1 MEFEVKLAARSA
13 VPSPLLGREEGIGA
27 RGMIGDVDDP
37 ENIGKTLT
45 ERRLDT
51 LPERHLRHTAALT
64 SALEAEANPSLIG
77 ALDDDMAAMS
87 SDHGV
92 DVRID
97 DLQDPFTDSV
107 PALLR
112 RRRARRRNQSHPAD
126 FRNGGAQLGLHPGDQ
141 GKDRAWGSGELEDSD
156 SSLDGKDAQPS

>member
-1 MEFEVKLAARSA
+1 MD
-13 VPSPLLGREEGIGA
+13 VPLPLLGREEGIGA
-27 RGMIGDVDDP
+27 RGMIGDVDDSY
-37 ENIGKTLT
+37 NIGNALT

-97 DLQDPFTDSV
+97 DLQDPFPDSV
-107 PALLR
+107 PAWLR
-112 RRRARRRNQSHPAD
+112 RTIARRRYQSHPAD
-126 FRNGGAQLGLHPGDQ
+126 FRNGGAQLGLDPGDQ
-141 GKDRAWGSGELEDSD
+141 GKDCAWGSGELEYSD
-156 SSLDGKDAQPS
+156 STLD

>member
-1 MEFEVKLAARSA
+1 MFILA
-13 VPSPLLGREEGIGA
+13 VPSPLLGGEERIGA
-27 RGMIGDVDDP
+27 GGMIGDVDDSY
-37 ENIGKTLT
+37 NIGNALT

-64 SALEAEANPSLIG
+64 SALEAKADPSLIG

-87 SDHGV
+87 SDHRV

-107 PALLR
+107 PTLLR
-112 RRRARRRNQSHPAD
+112 RTLARRRNKSHPAD
-126 FRNGGAQLGLHPGDQ
+126 FRNGGAQLGLDPGDQ
-141 GKDRAWGSGELEDSD
+141 GKDCAWGSGELEDRD
-156 SSLDGKDAQPS
+156 STLD